1 MVSFFMS
8 KVGKAAIP
16 TVSVYVISRNYGRFL
31 EQAIESVLKQHYD
44 DWELI
49 LIDDNSTDQTSEIMQ
64 LYAGDGRVR
73 ILKTQGIGLPAAAN
87 IALQESRGK
96 YIIRLDGDDVF
107 DENILFILASYLD
120 RCPEAALVFPDY
132 YLIDELGEVFAHE
145 RRQKIAEFSHLTD
158 MPPNGACTLIRKSI
172 LESIGGYRED
182 LGAQDGFDLWSKI
195 RNTHRAL
202 NVNLPLFYYRRHD
215 QNLTNSSHRILAARR
230 QIKKDA
236 IVAQVKKYCPILA
249 VIPCRKNYDFRQDLW
264 ATELNGKSLLSRK
277 LEMCLTS
284 TLFDKVI
291 VASDTS
297 EVLDIMKD
305 FNDHRLE
312 FFKRDS
318 SETLRSRNI
327 AGTLGRLAE
336 KFDPEANGVTVLCYL
351 PSPFVLLESLEE
363 AVHTLVF
370 NDADSSV
377 GVEEI
382 KEPIFCRTP
391 FGLKMINAVGAY
403 RTDHDYVYREA
414 NIAMATKNKNLSCGS
429 LTGPSPINFIVSRD
443 ESFFIDSEKKLQ
455 IAHILDT
462 R

>member
-1 MVSFFMS
+1 MFMS
-8 KVGKAAIP
+8 KVEKATIP
-16 TVSVYVISRNYGRFL
+16 TVSVYIISHNYGRFL
-31 EQAIESVLKQHYD
+31 EQAIESVLQQHYE

-49 LIDDNSTDQTSEIMQ
+49 LIDDHSTDQTSEIMQ
-64 LYAGDGRVR
+64 FYAGDSRVR
-73 ILKTQGIGLPAAAN
+73 IFKTQGIGLPAAAN
-87 IALQESRGK
+87 MAVQESRGK

-107 DENILFILASYLD
+107 DENILFILTSYLD

-132 YLIDELGEVFAHE
+132 YLIDEGGEVFGHE

-182 LGAQDGFDLWSKI
+182 LGAQDGFDLWAKI
-195 RNTHRAL
+195 RNSHRAL
-202 NVNLPLFYYRRHD
+202 NVNLPLFYYRRHG

-230 QIKKDA
+230 QIKRDA
-236 IVAQVKKYCPILA
+236 IVTQVKKYYPILA

-264 ATELNGKSLLSRK
+264 AAELNGISLLKRK
-277 LEMCLTS
+277 LEMCLAS

-291 VASDTS
+291 VASDTL
-297 EVLDIMKD
+297 EVLNIMKD
-305 FNDHRLE
+305 FNDKRLE

-327 AGTLGRLAE
+327 VGTLGRLVK
-336 KFDPEANGVTVLCYL
+336 KFDPEANGITVLCYL

-370 NDADSSV
+370 NDADSSI

-382 KEPIFCRTP
+382 KEPVFSRTP
-391 FGLKMINAVGAY
+391 FGLKMINAAGTF

-414 NIAMATKNKNLSCGS
+414 NIAMATKNKNFSRGS
-429 LTGPSPINFIVSRD
+429 LTGAYPINFIVSRD

-455 IAHILDT
+455 IAHILDV